1 MSTTKK
7 RQEEFQALATDAT
20 TYDDKALAGQHER
33 GKLTAR
39 ERIDL
44 LMDPGSFNELDAFVR
59 HRASGFG
66 TENQRPPGDAVVTGW
81 GSINDRTVF
90 VYAEDFTRF
99 GGSVGEAT
107 AQKICKV
114 YDLAMASGAPII
126 GLKDSGGARIQEG
139 VLSLDGYGQI
149 FERNVRASGVI
160 PQISIIMGPCAG
172 GAVYSPAL
180 TDFVYQVEETS
191 HLFITGPD
199 VIKAVTGEDVS
210 MEDLGGSVTHSRLSG
225 VTHFVAADEA
235 GALAEVRFL
244 LSFLP
249 DNNMGTP
256 PRFAYSGELPGE
268 SLDKLIPDSANQPYD
283 MTLALRAIVDAGE
296 FYEVHRNFASNIVV
310 GFGRID
316 GRSVGLV
323 GNQPANSAGTLDI
336 DAAEKGARFVRFCD
350 AFNIPLVTFVDV
362 PGFLP
367 GVEQEHRGIIR
378 HGAKLL
384 FAYAEATV
392 PKITV
397 ITRKAYG
404 GAYVVMNS
412 RGVRADLVFAW
423 PTAEIAV
430 IGATGAVN
438 IIHRRSIAEAA
449 DPDAERKR
457 LTDDYVERFS
467 NPYVAAEHGLVDEV
481 IMPSDTR
488 DRLIR
493 GLAMLESKRE
503 TLPAKKHSNLPL

>member
-1 MSTTKK
+1 MSTQDRQDQFKK
-7 RQEEFQALATDAT
+7 MAETSVSDEAAATERQH
-20 TYDDKALAGQHER
+20 KR

-39 ERIDL
+39 ERVANLVDDQSFVEIDAL
-44 LMDPGSFNELDAFVR
+44 VR
-59 HRASGFG
+59 HQASGFG
-66 TENQRPPGDAVVTGW
+66 TEEVRPLGDAVVTGW
-81 GSINDRTVF
+81 GTVNGRTVF
-90 VYAEDFTRF
+90 VYSEDFTKF
-99 GGSVGEAT
+99 GGSLGA
-107 AQKICKV
+107 AMSKKICKV
-114 YDLAMASGAPII
+114 IDLAMSTGAPII

-139 VLSLDGYGQI
+139 VVSLDGYGQI

-160 PQISIIMGPCAG
+160 PQISVIMGPCAG

-180 TDFVYQVEETS
+180 TDFVYQVDGTS

-199 VIKAVTGEDVS
+199 VIKTVTGEDVS
-210 MEDLGGSVTHSRLSG
+210 MEELGGAAAHATKSG
-225 VTHFVAADEA
+225 VTHFVAASEEA
-235 GALAEVRFL
+235 ALQEVRYL

-249 DNNMGTP
+249 DNNQTRA
-256 PRFAYSGELPGE
+256 PRFE
-268 SLDKLIPDSANQPYD
+268 SNNDPDASPLDQIIPDSPNQPYD
-283 MTLALRAIVDAGE
+283 MSEAIRHVVDNGE
-296 FYEVHRNFASNIVV
+296 FYEVHRGFATNLVV

-323 GNQPANSAGTLDI
+323 GNQPASFAGTLDI

-350 AFNIPLVTFVDV
+350 AFNIPIVTFVDV

-384 FAYAEATV
+384 YAYAEATV

-412 RGVRADLVFAW
+412 RGVRADLVLAW

-430 IGATGAVN
+430 MGAAGAVN
-438 IIHRRSIAEAA
+438 IIHRRQIAESA
-449 DPDAERKR
+449 DAEETRKQ
-457 LTDDYVERFS
+457 LTSEYEDRFS

-481 IMPSDTR
+481 IMPSATR
-488 DRLIR
+488 ERLISAL
-493 GLAMLESKRE
+493 GMLEDKRE